1 MDYVTRMLGVFFG
14 VIFNELINK
23 SCAGYKSSH
32 GGMGGRIM
40 LWAAITDGHIT
51 WQLTD
56 DKVTQIRTRNFLS
69 QL

>member
-32 GGMGGRIM
+32 GGMGNGSE
-40 LWAAITDGHIT
+40 THI
-51 WQLTD
+51 
-56 DKVTQIRTRNFLS
+56 VGSEYR
-69 QL
+69 

>member
-1 MDYVTRMLGVFFG
+1 MLGVFWG

-40 LWAAITDGHIT
+40 LWAAITDGHQYCPI
-51 WQLTD
+51 
-56 DKVTQIRTRNFLS
+56 IS
-69 QL
+69 